1 MKRILLTYGYHKS
14 GHYSAVRALEEELES
29 RGADTEICNLW
40 EGKAE
45 TIDRLFT
52 IFRAFAAKGVKKV
65 PDFLI
70 APELLELFAEEI
82 PFDKDLHAYDGVIS
96 THQYSSSLV
105 ATHKQKQGSDV
116 PLVHVHTDYTPFPLR
131 VHPLIDFFTGATPR
145 EDADTQLHERLVAT
159 GIPVRNAFHYDEK
172 PKERKVLIIGGADG
186 FGELEK
192 IADFATQLDKSY
204 EPQIIC
210 GRNVYVYEELCKRLP
225 PHQVLGFIDDLSSYF
240 NRAEFVITKGGGLT
254 VAEAL
259 NCECIPIFPPP
270 ILSWEDD
277 AARYLCAQGAG
288 VCIPKLDKTGIKAM
302 NALFASEGYKE
313 ALRERGRVLA
323 KPNAV
328 KDIVNLL
335 ERPKRKIAPSEQ
347 ARMVKEMRAY
357 HSGFA
362 SAHDLPKLTR
372 YITEQINEWLDKHE
386 PNNRN

>member
-159 GIPVRNAFHYDEK
+159 GIPVRKAFRYDGK
-172 PKERKVLIIGGADG
+172 P
-186 FGELEK
+186 
-192 IADFATQLDKSY
+192 
-204 EPQIIC
+204 
-210 GRNVYVYEELCKRLP
+210 LP